1 MGAGKHPLELG
12 LCDTGLQ
19 FVIQLSHFDKGIF
32 IPGFTAEFN
41 QNLHI
46 LQEAHEPV
54 PAINCL
60 LHGSTITQ
68 DLLSAVTVVPEAGF
82 GNPRLQFLDI
92 LPFAI
97 YVKETPEER

>member
-1 MGAGKHPLELG
+1 MGAGQHPLELG
-12 LCDTGLQ
+12 LYDTGLQ
-19 FVIQLSHFDKGIF
+19 FVIQLPHFGKGIF
-32 IPGFTAEFN
+32 IPCFTAEFN

-54 PAINCL
+54 PAIHGL

-68 DLLSAVTVVPEAGF
+68 DLLGAVTVVPEARF
-82 GNPRLQFLDI
+82 GDPRLKFLDI